1 MRRLEVLVLGML
13 VAAGAALAGCGGDGG
28 SAEGDPT
35 RFCEL
40 LDRLTANDPFL
51 AFGDTASADEIEVA
65 FGALIDRA
73 EELVDAAPPAVHAAA
88 TDYADAATA
97 LDSLLADA
105 AYIGADVD
113 TAAYAHEQT
122 AYAEAA
128 QRLVRYL
135 EGEC

>member
-1 MRRLEVLVLGML
+1 MRRLVGLVVGVLLL
-13 VAAGAALAGCGGDGG
+13 AACGGDGG
-28 SAEGDPT
+28 SADGDPA

-51 AFGDTASADEIEVA
+51 AFGDTATADEIEEA

-73 EELVDAAPPAVHAAA
+73 EELVDVAPPAVHAAA
-88 TDYADAATA
+88 TDYAEAAAA
-97 LDSLLADA
+97 LDTLLADV
-105 AYIGADVD
+105 AYVGADVD
-113 TAAYAHEQT
+113 AAAYQHEQT

>member
-1 MRRLEVLVLGML
+1 MRRLVVLVLGVL
-13 VAAGAALAGCGGDGG
+13 VPVASALAACGGDGD
-28 SAEGDPT
+28 SADGDPV

-73 EELVDAAPPAVHAAA
+73 DELVDVAPPAAHAAA
-88 TDYADAATA
+88 TDYADAAAA
-97 LDSLLADA
+97 LDALLADA
-105 AYIGADVD
+105 AYVGADVD
-113 TAAYAHEQT
+113 AAAYRHEQT
-122 AYAEAA
+122 AYVAAA
-128 QRLVRYL
+128 QRLERYL